1 MTSLLRCL
9 ARLPLAFALLLVATT
24 STAQD
29 HVEPPSACVED
40 IETPVAIGGV
50 EDEVD
55 AGAAQ
60 AAQVATT
67 GKPARATSKRRSNQV
82 EEIVVQARKRAEFLE
97 ETPVSVTALSETT
110 LREAGVTRLD
120 QIQELVPNLQFA
132 PGRENQEGF
141 IRIRGVGTGD
151 GQLVFDPGVGVYI
164 DGVFLP
170 RMIGQL
176 IDVVDV
182 AQVEV
187 LRGPQGTLF
196 GKNTVGGAINISTVR
211 PTENLEAFAFVRAGN
226 FGTVNTR
233 AMLNIPIWE
242 DRVLARFALGTQ
254 NTQGYTY
261 NTYRDEY
268 SNNRNALAFLGTVR
282 TIFTD
287 DLVLDLSGTWTRD
300 SNKGRGGECVVV
312 DEEGLGDL
320 VPGFYDSCKKGRPF
334 RFQSNLNGI
343 SDAESYGL
351 WGTFNWTPGGM
362 GIFDDLSF
370 KSITSWRQQNPRHL
384 ADMDLTEFRVVKLAF
399 VGGDEPSDGAPWFQQ
414 QISQE
419 VQVNGSTWEDRINL
433 VSGVFAM
440 WEKGSAP
447 TTVEAFPAQLDVLSL
462 SETSIDNW
470 TWAIYGQ
477 GTLDVTSWM
486 SLTAGLRY
494 TQDKKGAGL
503 VVTNLAGAEPV
514 VEQDASD
521 SDVFTSWTPA
531 ASLSLLAPDELLDT
545 LSLDHQLAY
554 FSYSRGFRGGGFNAL
569 ISVQASD
576 TLESFGPETLDSFEI
591 GFKTI
596 ALDSRLTANLS
607 LFLGLYD
614 NIQVTTTR
622 TFEDEEGQLRVEALT
637 LNAAQA
643 TTKGLELEVLA
654 LPLDGLR
661 LTGTLG
667 LLDARYDDFLG
678 ISDIDGDPTDR
689 SGQTFPS
696 TPKTNVHL
704 SAQYALPVDVGQS
717 AWMRG
722 WITPRLEWYYQSSMH
737 VGGPELAQV
746 RQDGYSLVHARLS
759 YDFLDDRAQ
768 VALWA
773 KNLTDTTYFD
783 TVANVVNTVGTLNRY
798 YQAPRTFGGE
808 LSYRF

>member
-1 MTSLLRCL
+1 MDSVRSALVLALPVLL
-9 ARLPLAFALLLVATT
+9 ALPAA
-24 STAQD
+24 AQD
-29 HVEPPSACVED
+29 RIEPPSAYVED
-40 IETPVAIGGV
+40 IETPAALGGV
-50 EDEVD
+50 ENEVD

-60 AAQVATT
+60 AAEAAATRDPVFGT
-67 GKPARATSKRRSNQV
+67 GRRQSARV
-82 EEIVVQARKRAEFLE
+82 EEIVVQARKRNEFLE
-97 ETPVSVTALSETT
+97 ETPISVTALSETT

-211 PTENLEAFAFVRAGN
+211 PKEELEAFAFVRAGN

-233 AMLNIPIWE
+233 AMLNLPIWE

-254 NTQGYTY
+254 NSDGYTY
-261 NTYRDEY
+261 NRFRDEY
-268 SNNRNALAFLGTVR
+268 WNDRNSIAFLGSIR
-282 TIFTD
+282 TILTD
-287 DLVLDLSGTWTRD
+287 DLTLDLSGTWTRD
-300 SNKGRGGECVVV
+300 NNKGRGGECVVTN
-312 DEEGLGDL
+312 EANGLGGL
-320 VPGFYDSCKKGRPF
+320 VPGYFDACEQSQPF
-334 RFQSNLNGI
+334 EFESNLLGI

-351 WGTFNWTPGGM
+351 WGTFHWTAGDAWV
-362 GIFDDLSF
+362 FEDLTL
-370 KSITSWRQQNPRHL
+370 KSITSWRQQNPRHI
-384 ADMDLTEFRVVKLAF
+384 ADLDGTAFRVVKLAF
-399 VGGDEPSDGAPWFQQ
+399 AGGDDPTDGQPWFQQ

-419 VQVNGSTWEDRINL
+419 VQANGTAWEERINF
-433 VSGVFAM
+433 VSGVFAL
-440 WEKGSAP
+440 WEKGDAP
-447 TTVEAFPAQLDVLSL
+447 TTVEAFPGQLDVVTL

-477 GTLDVTSWM
+477 GTVDVTDWM

-494 TQDKKGAGL
+494 TQDKKGAAL
-503 VVTNLAGAEPV
+503 VVTNLAGPEPV
-514 VEQDASD
+514 VEQNAAD
-521 SDVFTSWTPA
+521 SEIFPSWTPA
-531 ASLSLLAPDELLDT
+531 ASLSLLAPDEILDA

-554 FSYSRGFRGGGFNAL
+554 FTYSRGFRGGGFNAL

-576 TLESFGPETLDSFEI
+576 TLDSFQPETLDSFEL

-596 ALDSRLTANLS
+596 AFDQRLTANLS

-614 NIQVTTTR
+614 DIQVTTTR
-622 TFEDEEGQLRVEALT
+622 TFVDENGELRVQALT
-637 LNAAQA
+637 LNAAEA
-643 TTKGLELEVLA
+643 TTKGLELEILA
-654 LPLDGLR
+654 LPIDGLR
-661 LTGTLG
+661 MTGTLG

-678 ISDIDGDPTDR
+678 ISDITGDPIDR
-689 SGQTFPS
+689 SGQTFPN
-696 TPKTNVHL
+696 TPKTNIHL
-704 SAQYALPVDVGQS
+704 SAQYSLPVEIGQS
-717 AWMRG
+717 EWMRG
-722 WITPRLEWYYQSSMH
+722 WVTPRIEWYYQSSMH
-737 VGGPELAQV
+737 VGGPELAEV
-746 RQDGYSLVHARLS
+746 HQDGYSLVHARLS

-768 VALWA
+768 VALWG
-773 KNLTDTTYFD
+773 KNLTDSTFFD
-783 TVANVVNTVGTLNRY
+783 TVANATNTVGTIVRY

-808 LSYRF
+808 LSFRF